1 MIERRV
7 LKKKKKGREKN
18 GKGQDGRRSSEGK
31 RDGKGEG
38 AGEELNPVFTLKKS
52 LSSKSNHCFH

>member
-7 LKKKKKGREKN
+7 LKEKEKRRVKKG
-18 GKGQDGRRSSEGK
+18 G
-31 RDGKGEG
+31 G
-38 AGEELNPVFTLKKS
+38 AAQMGGGARMGGPDPAFTLKKS

>member
-7 LKKKKKGREKN
+7 LKEKEKRRVKKKKK
-18 GKGQDGRRSSEGK
+18 KEG
-31 RDGKGEG
+31 GGEEGVCGG
-38 AGEELNPVFTLKKS
+38 AGERIQLSLKKKKS